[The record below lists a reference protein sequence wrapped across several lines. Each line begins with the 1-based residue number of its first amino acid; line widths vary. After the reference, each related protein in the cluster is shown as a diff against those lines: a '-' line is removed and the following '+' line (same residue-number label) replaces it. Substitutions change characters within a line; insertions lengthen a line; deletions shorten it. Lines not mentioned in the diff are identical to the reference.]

1 MTISAITELT
11 KRRAILERRLARAE
25 AVQALL
31 TADIAQIDEAI
42 LQMEAVRAK
51 AKLEALPKAYDK
63 LTRSLL
69 DALRV
74 APEPLTLRQLALAT
88 MERRGLDTNDAK
100 AVAFII
106 EQVRAALRRQRR
118 KGIVRD
124 SVVDGTTAGWELT
137 QKPRCLLRNFANQ

>member
-1 MTISAITELT
+1 MTISALTELT

-31 TADIAQIDEAI
+31 AADIAQIDDAI
-42 LQMEAVRAK
+42 RQMQAVKAQ
-51 AKLEALPKAYDK
+51 AKLEAPAKPRDK
-63 LTRSLL
+63 LTRFLL

-88 MERRGLDTNDAK
+88 MERRGLDATDAK
-100 AVAFII
+100 AVAFMI

-118 KGIVRD
+118 KG
-124 SVVDGTTAGWELT
+124 VVSSASLGGMPIKWELI
-137 QKPRCLLRNFANQ
+137 K

>member
-31 TADIAQIDEAI
+31 AADIAQIDAAI
-42 LQMEAVRAK
+42 RQMEAVKAQ
-51 AKLEALPKAYDK
+51 AKLEAPAKPRDK
-63 LTRSLL
+63 LTRFLL

-74 APEPLTLRQLALAT
+74 APEPLTLRHLALAT
-88 MERRGLDTNDAK
+88 MERRGLDATDAK
-100 AVAFII
+100 AVAFMI

-118 KGIVRD
+118 KGVVRD
-124 SVVDGTTAGWELT
+124 FVVDGTTARWAL
-137 QKPRCLLRNFANQ
+137 C